1 MNRIIG
7 TLSLIFCT
15 YLIEAQDLHFTQF
28 NFSPLHVNP
37 ANAGLFAGSYRV
49 GGIFR
54 DQAFAISNPSAYK
67 TIHFF
72 VDVTLPWKVRK
83 NDWVGLGI
91 NFVQD
96 RSGEISWGGGGFIG
110 QLAYHMAI
118 NPKTTLSLGGQ
129 YGSAQYNVKSPQK
142 TQTESNLLGNSQQ
155 LNYGNAAKY
164 TDISIGADLTTAL
177 GSAKHDL
184 KLGFN
189 AGRVNRPSVTNL
201 SSGAGQKLGTLLT
214 ANVGLTYHLN
224 QKLDLRNNIWLR
236 NLQKANQTVPQCVAS
251 YLYNVE
257 KKIRLNAGLGYRLGD
272 ALQFIFGADIDN
284 LSIGIA
290 FDQTLSSLRTI
301 QSPTGFGAV
310 ELAAKYTGVITKKP
324 DPKPKVFCPR
334 F

>member
-7 TLSLIFCT
+7 TLSIVLCA
-15 YLIEAQDLHFTQF
+15 YLLEAQDVHFTQF
-28 NFSPLHVNP
+28 NFSPLNVNP
-37 ANAGLFAGSYRV
+37 ANAGLFSGSYRV

-91 NFVQD
+91 NFIQD

-110 QLAYHMAI
+110 QLAYHMVL
-118 NPKTTLSLGGQ
+118 NPKTTISVGGQ

-142 TQTESNLLGNSQQ
+142 AEAESNIRGNTQQ
-155 LNYGNAAKY
+155 LMFNNGAQY

-177 GSAKHDL
+177 GAAKHNL
-184 KLGFN
+184 QLGFAAN
-189 AGRVNRPSVTNL
+189 RINRPSVTNL
-201 SSGAGQKLGTLLT
+201 SSGSAQKLGTLLT
-214 ANVGLTYHLN
+214 ANIGFTYHLN
-224 QKLDLRNNIWLR
+224 QKLDLRNNIWVR
-236 NLQKANQTVPQCVAS
+236 NLQKSNQAVPQCVAS

-257 KKIRLNAGLGYRLGD
+257 KKVRLNAGLGYRFGD
-272 ALQFIFGADIDN
+272 ALQFIFGVDIDN
-284 LSIGIA
+284 LAIGLA
-290 FDQTLSSLRTI
+290 FDQTLSSLRTV